1 MNTQRIAS
9 SPVGLGDRVKDS
21 ITGASG
27 IVVSVHMQLHGK
39 TLYLVQPECVDTNL
53 RPVEPS
59 YFEGK
64 RLVVLQACAV
74 E

>member
-1 MNTQRIAS
+1 MNTQRS
-9 SPVGLGDRVKDS
+9 TFSPVRLGDRVKDA

-27 IVVSVHMQLHGK
+27 IVVSIHMQLHGNA
-39 TLYLVQPECVDTNL
+39 LYLVQPECVDTNL